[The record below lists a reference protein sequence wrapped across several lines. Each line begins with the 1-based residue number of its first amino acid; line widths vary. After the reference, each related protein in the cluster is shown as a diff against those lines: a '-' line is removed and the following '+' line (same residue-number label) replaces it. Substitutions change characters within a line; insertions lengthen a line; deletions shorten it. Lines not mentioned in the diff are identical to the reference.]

1 MNNMGKGVGVVLFGI
16 AVSIAGA
23 VIAGV
28 NARGAYNAYK
38 EIENSANMES
48 GHIDLTDNK
57 KISVE
62 VDAGTLNIHHSTTT
76 TSYID
81 YTVLKYYTVE
91 YDKEK
96 NEVVMT
102 AKPKYR
108 ILSWLPFIG
117 LFGKNSSTVDV
128 YLTEQDY
135 DAYFELNAGNF
146 NINEDFTFS
155 SLTID
160 VSAGKFTCNGNL
172 AVNGDTKLKVSAGDV
187 NLNGNI
193 TGVNNANIN
202 VSAGDVNIKY
212 LEANK
217 LETKISAGDIKSKVK
232 SDDIT
237 FRISAGDLDMDIVGE
252 KADYTISIKK
262 SAGSCNVSSTD
273 GGSKKL
279 DGKLSAGRAT
289 INFVGE

>member
-38 EIENSANMES
+38 EIESSANVES

-76 TSYID
+76 SYID
-81 YTVLKYYTVE
+81 YSVLKYYTVD
-91 YDKEK
+91 YDKEENK
-96 NEVVMT
+96 VEMT
-102 AKPKYR
+102 VKPKYR
-108 ILSWLPFIG
+108 IISWLPFVG
-117 LFGKNSSTVDV
+117 FFGKNSSKVDV
-128 YLTEQDY
+128 YLTDQDY

-160 VSAGKFTCNGNL
+160 VSAGKFTCDGNL
-172 AVNGDTKLKVSAGDV
+172 TVNGDTKLKVSAGDV

-279 DGKLSAGRAT
+279 DGKISAGKAT